1 MGLQGALAAL
11 ARSSLLPS
19 LFPVVAAFAIFVSY
33 PRAIYK
39 CQAFACTCSTLYDL
53 CIPIVRER
61 PSTVQAIVEACR
73 LGPSS
78 QQLRKNSTASIFD
91 SKRRF
96 TRCTVLRERGEI
108 KSRDEISLFLEKF
121 ILFERTLRLNLYS
134 NINRRSCTAC
144 CSQI

>member
-78 QQLRKNSTASIFD
+78 QQLRKNSTASIPH
-91 SKRRF
+91 
-96 TRCTVLRERGEI
+96 
-108 KSRDEISLFLEKF
+108 
-121 ILFERTLRLNLYS
+121 LRLETAIHEMYS
-134 NINRRSCTAC
+134 S
-144 CSQI
+144 